1 LKYKQYFMNPEQPI
15 SINPREAKHLRTI
28 ITVGLVLLLVA
39 ILAAYIYYGMSLAT
53 KSAGTPE
60 VPVAEVQMS
69 PDAAEIL
76 KALEAAP
83 AASPEDTEAVVKALE
98 TAPSASDAE
107 RQAIL
112 EALQ

>member
-1 LKYKQYFMNPEQPI
+1 MNPEQPI

-28 ITVGLVLLLVA
+28 ITAGLVLLLVA
-39 ILAAYIYYGMSLAT
+39 ILAAYIYYGMRLAT

-60 VPVAEVQMS
+60 APVAEAPMS
-69 PDAAEIL
+69 ADQAQIL

-83 AASPEDTEAVVKALE
+83 IASPEETEAIVNALE
-98 TAPSASDAE
+98 AAPDTSETD

-112 EALQ
+112 DALR

>member
-1 LKYKQYFMNPEQPI
+1 MNPEQPI

-28 ITVGLVLLLVA
+28 ITLGLVLVLVA

-53 KSAGTPE
+53 KSASNPE
-60 VPVAEVQMS
+60 MPVAEAPVS
-69 PDAAEIL
+69 PDQAEIL

-83 AASPEDTEAVVKALE
+83 VASPEDTEAVVKALE
-98 TAPSASDAE
+98 AAPDTSEAD

-112 EALQ
+112 EALR